1 VLLDVISPC
10 VTFNDHEGSTKS
22 YAYAKDHDD
31 PLGEITFVP
40 FFEDIS
46 VDYDAGSSIEV
57 KMHDGSR
64 VLLKKLDEKY
74 NPQDKLA
81 AITLLHE
88 TAAKG
93 EFATGLLYID
103 ADRPTFIDLLN
114 TVETPLSMLTDGDV
128 RPGPEALE
136 EIMERLR

>member
-1 VLLDVISPC
+1 
-10 VTFNDHEGSTKS
+10 
-22 YAYAKDHDD
+22 
-31 PLGEITFVP
+31 
-40 FFEDIS
+40 
-46 VDYDAGSSIEV
+46 
-57 KMHDGSR
+57 MHDGSR

-114 TVETPLSMLTDGDV
+114 TVETPLSMLTDADV
-128 RPGPEALE
+128 RPGPEALDA
-136 EIMERLR
+136 IMERLR